1 MSIRRRLVAVT
12 AACLVA
18 LGLTAVPA
26 AADDPVVTESDGV
39 FQADGTYQA
48 SYTPG
53 NARNTVTLWASCSPD
68 GDATVA
74 VTHQELLGSLW
85 IRDAYP
91 TLEVWGQSDSGFIP
105 AFSSGESTVMR
116 IFSGKKNTPATT
128 ASVFV
133 LAGGGASRP
142 ALTGAPFLY
151 SPSGRAA
158 IPADGE

>member
-26 AADDPVVTESDGV
+26 AADVVVPESDGV
-39 FQADGTYQA
+39 FQADGAYEA
-48 SYTPG
+48 SYTWANG
-53 NARNTVTLWASCSPD
+53 AGATLWASCSPD
-68 GDATVA
+68 GDATVTVRFNA
-74 VTHQELLGSLW
+74 TDEGVALVDLV
-85 IRDAYP
+85 P

-133 LAGGGASRP
+133 RAGDDVSYPVTFA
-142 ALTGAPFLY
+142 
-151 SPSGRAA
+151 
-158 IPADGE
+158 